1 MTTTKFQFATEEYK
15 TAETRKKELRAHM
28 KERRAQNENR
38 DVKESLQIENLFRVF
53 DEMQGAGTCLT
64 VFVYLSYS
72 SESPTDRLIETLIE
86 GGYTVCCPR
95 VEKDRLLAVEYGED
109 ITLSD
114 YGIREPVGE
123 PFQGKID
130 VSITPFLAVDE
141 KGNRLGY
148 GGGYYDRFFTENPD
162 VLRIAYGY
170 DFQVV
175 KEVPSEPWDKKMQYV
190 VTDKRIVKIDSE
202 QKKI

>member
-1 MTTTKFQFATEEYK
+1 MTTTKFRFVAEEYK
-15 TAETRKKELRAHM
+15 TAETRKKELRAYM
-28 KERRAQNENR
+28 KERRAHNENR
-38 DVKESLQIENLFRVF
+38 DVKELLQIENLFRVF
-53 DEMQGAGTCLT
+53 KQMQGAGTHLT
-64 VFVYLSYS
+64 VLVYLSYS
-72 SESPTDRLIETLIE
+72 SESPTDRLIETLME

-95 VEKDRLLAVEYGED
+95 VEKDRILAVEYGED
-109 ITLSD
+109 FTLSA

-123 PFQGKID
+123 PFRGKID

-148 GGGYYDRFFTENPD
+148 GGGYYDRFFEENPD
-162 VLRIAYGY
+162 VLRIVYGY

-175 KEVPSEPWDKKMQYV
+175 KEVPSEPWDKKMQYI
-190 VTDKRIVKIDSE
+190 VTDKQVIKIDNK